1 MSQSQR
7 ERREAA
13 EASYRVQQPE
23 TLCANCRQAEL
34 HDDTLHC
41 LLLKR
46 PVADVGLCD
55 AWQGE

>member
-13 EASYRVQQPE
+13 QKTYRVQQPDS
-23 TLCANCRQAEL
+23 LCANCRHAEL

-41 LLLKR
+41 LLLRR
-46 PVADVGLCD
+46 PVADLGLCA

>member
-23 TLCANCRQAEL
+23 TLCANCREAEL
-34 HDDTLHC
+34 QGDTLHC
-41 LLLKR
+41 LLDDR
-46 PVADVGLCD
+46 QVADLGLCA